1 MECDWIQLGSDI
13 DGEGED
19 DYFGRSVSMSAD
31 GLIVAIGAGSND
43 GDGINRGH
51 TRVYTWNST
60 MSDWIQL
67 GSDINGESPGDWSG
81 SSVSMSDNGQIVA
94 IGAIYN
100 SNGNGS
106 FSGHVR
112 VYTWI
117 STINDWMLFGSD
129 IDGESER
136 GHSGYGVSMSGD
148 GLTVAIGAELNNG
161 NATYSGHVR
170 IYSVPCSLST

>member
-94 IGAIYN
+94 IGARN
-100 SNGNGS
+100 NDGNGWS
-106 FSGHVR
+106 SGHVR
-112 VYTWI
+112 VYT
-117 STINDWMLFGSD
+117 
-129 IDGESER
+129 
-136 GHSGYGVSMSGD
+136 
-148 GLTVAIGAELNNG
+148 
-161 NATYSGHVR
+161 
-170 IYSVPCSLST
+170 